1 MPARKPP
8 VIPAHETDV
17 YRLLHGFEQRVAA
30 GQVLGFAT
38 FKSLWQDMHFSHIFE
53 VQLLKNFRSYRT
65 AGCLQQACRF
75 IASRSCSSCFLLPSA
90 LQVVMFVSGSAAP

>member
-8 VIPAHETDV
+8 VIPPHETDV

-30 GQVLGFAT
+30 GQALGFET

-53 VQLLKNFRSYRT
+53 LQLPNSLSIMQHVRLPAMS
-65 AGCLQQACRF
+65 
-75 IASRSCSSCFLLPSA
+75 LLYHDC
-90 LQVVMFVSGSAAP
+90 